1 MKDEAMTDDA
11 APTIIR
17 RTRLL
22 QDIVDRGFLRVT
34 DASGELGVSAVTVR
48 SDLAALELA
57 GSIVRVHG
65 GAMPRGVVPDRES
78 SFEKSLAQESSAK
91 AAIGRRA
98 AGLVSSGDSVL
109 LDVGTT
115 ALAVAHALVARR
127 DLSDVVVVTNGLSI
141 ALALEPALPRFE
153 VIVTG
158 GTLRPLQHSLVE
170 PLASE
175 VLERIRADVVFV
187 GCTGVHPEAGVT
199 NVNLPEA
206 TLKRRMLHAA
216 TRRVVVADSS
226 KLGVVDLGRV
236 AGADEFD
243 RLLTGA
249 AAGDAVVER
258 LEAAGLAVTRCGTLR
273 PGPQADGGA
282 GP

>member
-1 MKDEAMTDDA
+1 MRTDGEQEGRSA
-11 APTIIR
+11 LER
-17 RTRLL
+17 RFEMRLL
-22 QDIVDRGFLRVT
+22 AEKQGFVSVADLSDR
-34 DASGELGVSAVTVR
+34 LGVSVVTVR
-48 SDLAALELA
+48 SDLDRLA
-57 GSIVRVHG
+57 GEGTVQRVRG
-65 GAMPRGVVPDRES
+65 GAVPTGERSGER
-78 SFEKSLAQESSAK
+78 SFEEGLASASDEK
-91 AAIGRRA
+91 AAIGREA
-98 AGLVSSGDSVL
+98 AASVVSGESVI

-115 ALAVAHALVARR
+115 TLAIAHALVARDDLR
-127 DLSDVVVVTNGLSI
+127 DVTVVTNGLSI
-141 ALALEPALPRFE
+141 ALALEPAIPRFT
-153 VIVTG
+153 VVVTG

-236 AGADEFD
+236 AGTEEFD

-258 LEAAGLAVTRCGTLR
+258 LEAAGLAVTRCGMLR

>member
-22 QDIVDRGFLRVT
+22 REIVDRGFLRVT

-78 SFEKSLAQESSAK
+78 SFEKSLAQESRAK

-98 AGLVSSGDSVL
+98 AALVSPGDSVL

-127 DLSDVVVVTNGLSI
+127 DLGDVVVVTNGLSI

-158 GTLRPLQHSLVE
+158 GTLRPLQHSLVN
-170 PLASE
+170 PYASSLLDSLH
-175 VLERIRADVVFV
+175 VDIAFI
-187 GCTGVHPEAGVT
+187 GCNGVDPVAGVT

-206 TLKRRMLHAA
+206 EVKSRMLRSSNRHVVIADA
-216 TRRVVVADSS
+216 SKVGRRA
-226 KLGVVDLGRV
+226 LGLI
-236 AGADEFD
+236 GAVSEFD
-243 RLLTGA
+243 TLVTAGEIAPELVSALAERGLT
-249 AAGDAVVER
+249 
-258 LEAAGLAVTRCGTLR
+258 TLF
-273 PGPQADGGA
+273 AD
-282 GP
+282 